1 MGSKAP
7 DPPPPP
13 DPQETAAAQT
23 GQNVSTAVANA
34 FLGNVNQVTPQGTLS
49 YEPTS
54 TYTFNDPN
62 SGETYEIPR
71 FTATQ
76 ELSPEQQQLQ
86 DIGTQTQQTIATIGR
101 DQSARIGELL
111 GQPVD
116 LEGIPE
122 RYGADGFS
130 EDRLRV
136 EQALMERMQPYLDR
150 EREATRGQLANQGL
164 MMGSEGYERGIDD
177 YARQAND
184 ARLGVIG
191 AAGQEQSR
199 LAGLANQARGSAMQ
213 ERFAVRN
220 QPINEITAL
229 MSGSQVSSPNFMN
242 TQMPQ
247 IPTTDQAGITQNA
260 YSQQLARNRLMQ
272 QNQNNLLPGAMGG
285 LFSLGAGALSGGMF

>member
-1 MGSKAP
+1 MGSSPK
-7 DPPPPP
+7 PPKPP

-34 FLGNVNQVTPQGTLS
+34 FLGNVNQVTPEGSIS

-76 ELSPEQQQLQ
+76 TLSPEQQELQ
-86 DIGTQTQQTIATIGR
+86 NIGTQTERNIATIGR

-111 GQPVD
+111 GEPVN

-122 RYGADGFS
+122 RYGAEGFS

-150 EREATRGQLANQGL
+150 QRESTQSQLANQGL

-177 YARQAND
+177 YSRAAND

-199 LAGLANQARGSAMQ
+199 LAGLANQARGSALQ
-213 ERFAVRN
+213 ERFAMRN

-229 MSGSQVSSPNFMN
+229 MSGSQVSQPNFVP

-247 IPTTDQAGITQNA
+247 VPTTDEAGITQNA
-260 YSQQLARNRLMQ
+260 YNQNLARWQAQQ
-272 QNQNNLLPGAMGG
+272 QNRGGLLPGAMGG
-285 LFSLGAGALSGGMF
+285 LFSLGAGALSGGYI